1 MGQVYF
7 KVVFYDVSTLISNF
21 VVVSSVTLL
30 YCFVARYSLPFY
42 VMTSLLLEKGAEMGK
57 SHSASNMEKQC
68 YNNCVYEWLYN
79 FLNF

>member
-7 KVVFYDVSTLISNF
+7 KVVFCDVSTLISNF

-42 VMTSLLLEKGAEMGK
+42 VMTLEKGAARRESLK
-57 SHSASNMEKQC
+57 VLKKWKKNSAIRIFYFNYFSRP
-68 YNNCVYEWLYN
+68 L
-79 FLNF
+79 